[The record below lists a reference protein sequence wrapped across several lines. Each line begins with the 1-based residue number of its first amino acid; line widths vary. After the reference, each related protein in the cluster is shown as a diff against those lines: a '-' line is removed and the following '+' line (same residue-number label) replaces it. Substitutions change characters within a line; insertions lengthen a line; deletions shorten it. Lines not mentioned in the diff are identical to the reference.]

1 MKIISILKNLVVAK
15 QFLLVLFLIGFI
27 NTAKADY
34 TVIAGSTIDASTITS
49 QSGVL
54 IINGTLTV
62 SANTNLSSF
71 TSVIINGPN
80 GKINWTNNSDLI
92 FSATVSFDN
101 NNTDVN
107 GGLQSTG
114 DNGSQRLY
122 IGTTIIAVSSDNSS
136 NAAFSFAQF
145 NAAGG
150 LPKFNLTSVT
160 SPYCY
165 TPTFNATLTPIDNVV
180 AFDCVWSIDNANLSP
195 TAKQTNFTTA
205 QTAVITPANVVNQ
218 QTYNISCTIFRAGD
232 GDPITTRIVQVVV
245 NPIPAA
251 PTSLS
256 TSNNNICVGSNT
268 NIKAITTTD
277 FIQWYTVITNGTV
290 IGSSASNANFS
301 VSPSVTT
308 NYYAESKNNSTGCTS
323 STRGGPLLIIVDQ
336 ASVGGS
342 ISGNA
347 NVCSGSNNSNLLLT
361 SYTGNVTRW
370 ESSLNNFSNASTGI
384 TNTNNLLTATNLLN
398 TTYYRAVIK
407 NGTCSSVN
415 SSVAVLTVSSPGTWL
430 GVNANWNST
439 LNWCNGTLP
448 TALTDV
454 SIGIGLTNYPVITTT
469 AAVKNLT
476 ISTGG
481 TALITITGA
490 LSIAGTISSTNGII
504 ANTGTIELNGS
515 AAQTISGNNFA
526 FNTIG
531 NLLVNNSL
539 NGATSS
545 SPSVAISAA
554 GGMLKIANSLSFG
567 GRNNMFLNTNDTVT
581 LLSTTAVTA
590 RVADITNNDVNTGNT
605 ITGKFVVER
614 YVPAKRAWRLL
625 TAPVTAAS
633 LVKISDSWQEGAR
646 VTNPSAAI
654 TASTNPNPGYG
665 THVTY
670 GSLTTNGYDQG
681 INSNSNIR
689 YLTSTGWNGVP
700 TATNSGSSLN
710 SGYITDQQGLFLF
723 VRGDRST
730 QLSLGTNTP
739 LTTTTLRIK
748 GAINTGSVVINL
760 GAKFVYGNSNFR
772 VIGNPFPS
780 AINFNKI
787 IQNTGNPTGANAFAN
802 AFYIWDPYIGSNAV
816 GGWVAMSYNSIS
828 GKYNRTVM
836 PGGFISSIDITG
848 DIQSGSAIMID
859 YNGAATTIQ
868 IKESNKATGSN
879 ISQFRPAADGTL
891 RQLRIS
897 LLEKY
902 PSGKYQVNDGVLTS
916 FDKTYS
922 NAVDEMDMKKLPN
935 FTENLSIYKED
946 KTVAIERRLPITGLD
961 TILFSTTHLRQKKY
975 ALEFAPDGLITPD
988 GTAAFLEDA
997 FLKTATPIHIKDTS
1011 RYQFNVTADT
1021 ASSNSN
1027 RFRLVFK
1034 PSLQY
1039 VFAEGK
1045 ALNEDALITWE
1056 LHGELNINHYAIEKS
1071 ADGNIFTTTGIILNK
1086 ENSIKPVT
1094 YSFTDTKPAAGNYY
1108 YRIKGISNDSIIT
1121 YSKIMLVKIVNNMPG
1136 MYIFPNPVSN
1146 NVICLQINAMK
1157 EGAYYVKLYNNA
1169 GSLLYSS
1176 IMQGSGR
1183 YFSKLIEPKKLMSNG
1198 CYYLVVISPEGKVIK
1213 MKCTVI
1219 KN

>member
-1 MKIISILKNLVVAK
+1 MAK
-15 QFLLVLFLIGFI
+15 QYLLVLLLIGFI

-49 QSGVL
+49 QTGVL
-54 IINGTLTV
+54 TINGTLTV
-62 SANTNLSSF
+62 SSNTNLSSF

-114 DNGSQRLY
+114 GNGSQRLY
-122 IGTTIIAVSSDNSS
+122 IGTTIIAVSSDNSN

-160 SPYCY
+160 SPHCY

-180 AFDCVWSIDNANLSP
+180 AFDCVWSIDRANLSP
-195 TAKQTNFTTA
+195 TAKQTNFITA
-205 QTAVITPANVVNQ
+205 QTAVITPANIVNQ
-218 QTYNISCTIFRAGD
+218 QTYNISCTVYRAGD

-245 NPIPAA
+245 NPLPAA
-251 PTSLS
+251 PTLLS
-256 TSNNNICVGSNT
+256 ASASPICVNSST
-268 NIKAITTTD
+268 NIKATTSAD
-277 FIQWYTVITNGTV
+277 FIEWFTVNTNGTT
-290 IGSSASNANFS
+290 IASSASTINLS
-301 VSPSVTT
+301 VSPLISTD
-308 NYYAESKNNSTGCTS
+308 YFAQSKINATGCIS
-323 STRGGPLLIIVDQ
+323 STRGGPLSIAVDQ
-336 ASVGGS
+336 ASSGGS
-342 ISGNA
+342 ISGST
-347 NVCSGSNNSNLLLT
+347 NVCSGSNSSNLLLGAN
-361 SYTGNVTRW
+361 TGSIIRW
-370 ESSLNNFSNASTGI
+370 ESSSNNFSTVATVIINT
-384 TNTNNLLTATNLLN
+384 TNSLTATNLTN
-398 TTYYRAVIK
+398 TTFYRAVIK
-407 NGTCSSVN
+407 NGSCSSVN
-415 SSVAVLTVSSPGTWL
+415 SSVAILTVSSPGTWL
-430 GVNANWNST
+430 GVNTNWNST

-448 TALTDV
+448 TAITDV
-454 SIGIGLTNYPVITTT
+454 SIGTGLTNYPVITTT
-469 AAVKNLT
+469 AAVRNLT
-476 ISTGG
+476 ILTGG
-481 TALITITGA
+481 TALITITGT

-504 ANTGTIELNGS
+504 ASAGTIELNGN
-515 AAQTISGNNFA
+515 AAQTISGNNFTS
-526 FNTIG
+526 NTIG
-531 NLLVNNSL
+531 NLLVNNSF

-545 SPSVAISAA
+545 SPSIAVSAA

-581 LLSTTAVTA
+581 LLSTATFTA

-605 ITGKFVVER
+605 IIGKFVVER
-614 YVPAKRAWRLL
+614 YIPAKRAWRLL

-654 TASTNPNPGYG
+654 TPSTNPNPGYG

-670 GSLTTNGYDQG
+670 GSPATNGYDQG
-681 INSNSNIR
+681 INSNTNIR

-700 TATNSGSSLN
+700 TATNSGTSLN

-723 VRGDRST
+723 VRGNRST
-730 QLSLGTNTP
+730 QLSLGTNAP
-739 LTTTTLRIK
+739 LTTTTLRMK
-748 GAINTGSVVINL
+748 GAINTGSVVVNL

-828 GKYNRTVM
+828 GTYNRTVI
-836 PGGFISSIDITG
+836 PSGFSSNINNTG

-859 YNGAATTIQ
+859 YNGTATTIQ

-879 ISQFRPAADGTL
+879 ISQFRPAADGNL

-902 PSGKYQVNDGVLTS
+902 PSGNYQVNDGVLTS
-916 FDKTYS
+916 FDETYS

-935 FTENLSIYKED
+935 FTENLSIYKEN
-946 KTVAIERRLPITGLD
+946 KTVAIERRLPITGFD
-961 TILFSTTHLRQKKY
+961 TILFSTTQLRQKKY
-975 ALEFAPDGLITPD
+975 VLEFAPDGLITPD

-1011 RYQFNVTADT
+1011 RYQFDVTADT

-1027 RFRLVFK
+1027 RFRLLFK

-1039 VFAEGK
+1039 VFADGK

-1086 ENSIKPVT
+1086 GNSIKPVT

-1121 YSKIMLVKIVNNMPG
+1121 YSKVMMVKIVNNKPG

-1146 NVICLQINAMK
+1146 NVICLQMNATK
-1157 EGAYYVKLYNNA
+1157 AGIYYIKLYNNA

-1176 IMQGSGR
+1176 IMQGSGG
-1183 YFSKLIEPKKLMSNG
+1183 YFSKLIEPKNLMSNG
-1198 CYYLVVISPEGKVIK
+1198 CYYLVVISPDGEVIK